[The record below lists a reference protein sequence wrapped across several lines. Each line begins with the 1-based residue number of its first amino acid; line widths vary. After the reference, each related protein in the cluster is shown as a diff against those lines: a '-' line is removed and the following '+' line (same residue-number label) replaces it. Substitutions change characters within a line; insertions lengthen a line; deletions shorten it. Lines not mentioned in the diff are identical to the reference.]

1 MNCRYIS
8 LSKTCLRCHF
18 CPEVMYFSFKFLVC
32 HRVLFIFLFSFAV
45 TCWEGPK
52 VKDVWTRVL
61 VLTMFFFHYKLNL
74 QQKLHFF
81 YRSQAADALRSESA
95 SGRSQRTGAYWM
107 ESKQN
112 VFFLNWTHF
121 DTFWVILTC
130 FHDDFFH
137 FFWAVLWV
145 CSNVQGFIAFAFVST
160 CSFFYKKGSAESSQR
175 VFNFSSNGTNLPLL
189 ISAWGA
195 QCDLLGLSFGSSS
208 SRLPIGKR
216 RTVPTPV
223 GGPSWVFGV

>member
-1 MNCRYIS
+1 
-8 LSKTCLRCHF
+8 
-18 CPEVMYFSFKFLVC
+18 
-32 HRVLFIFLFSFAV
+32 
-45 TCWEGPK
+45 
-52 VKDVWTRVL
+52 
-61 VLTMFFFHYKLNL
+61 MFFFHYKLNL

-160 CSFFYKKGSAESSQR
+160 CSFFLQKGECW
-175 VFNFSSNGTNLPLL
+175 VFTKSLQLFQQWNQPTTAHLRLRCSMRP
-189 ISAWGA
+189 
-195 QCDLLGLSFGSSS
+195 LGLKLWKLKLSATHWQTPDCTHTGRGSILGF
-208 SRLPIGKR
+208 RGLERWAWKNDR
-216 RTVPTPV
+216 FLKFNWTVWPQLAFWDP
-223 GGPSWVFGV
+223 